1 MPRIKTI
8 QLDSVVEANDK
19 LLGSDISGAT
29 RNYNVI
35 DISRFGSIG
44 AAGFLT
50 TTGVLNSGTNIT
62 TFTVDLSSHNSN
74 YNILAV
80 NGANSIA
87 FSSLGS
93 LTQGKNGTIT
103 ITNPSAVD
111 ALTWGALAST
121 VYTPGGGSINFD
133 ATANA
138 LAVLN
143 YFVAEPNKILVN
155 YVGGFG
161 SYPQP

>member
-19 LLGSDISGAT
+19 LLGSDVSGVT
-29 RNYNVI
+29 RNYNII

-44 AAGFLT
+44 ASGFASI
-50 TTGVLNSGTNIT
+50 TGVLNSETSVT
-62 TFTVDLSSHNSN
+62 SFTADLASHNSN

-80 NGANSIA
+80 NGANSIV
-87 FSSLGS
+87 FSSLGPA
-93 LTQGKNGTIT
+93 TQGKNGTIT
-103 ITNPSAVD
+103 ITNPAAVNS
-111 ALTWGALAST
+111 LTWEALAST

-143 YFVAEPNKILVN
+143 YFVAEQDKILVN
-155 YVGGFG
+155 YVGGFA
-161 SYPQP
+161 SYPQS